1 MSTPIKCPS
10 CGYWNDPSVSEC
22 TNCNFPLHGDTAL
35 ARQKSEPPRPAPITA
50 PPATD
55 AASGDA
61 APDDAHE
68 PATPAIDI
76 RRVRPIR
83 TRPPRAPMDGT
94 SQQLW
99 LVVGGIAIA
108 LLVWQAFTGFHQ
120 SNSKPVAGAKPE
132 QQKVIDQAREAI
144 AADSTNLQA
153 RIALADMLYDTANW
167 SEAIV
172 HYRTANRIDPTRVT
186 TVVDLGVCYYNLGDA
201 STAKTLFTKALEMDP
216 KQPVALFN
224 LGVVAEF
231 EKDEQKALEYYR
243 LAQGANPPPGMVQ
256 PLEERIQGATAKL
269 KGPQPTTP

>member
-35 ARQKSEPPRPAPITA
+35 IRQHDDALRPAPIAA
-50 PPATD
+50 PPAE
-55 AASGDA
+55 AVPNE
-61 APDDAHE
+61 APE
-68 PATPAIDI
+68 PVAPAIDI

-99 LVVGGIAIA
+99 MVVGGIAIA
-108 LLVWQAFTGFHQ
+108 LLVWQAFTGFNQ
-120 SNSKPVAGAKPE
+120 SNNKPVAGAKPE
-132 QQKVIDQAREAI
+132 QQKIIDQAREAI
-144 AADSTNLQA
+144 AADSTDLQA
-153 RIALADMLYDTANW
+153 RIALADVMYDTANW

-172 HYRTANRIDPTRVT
+172 HYRTANRLDPTRVT

-231 EKDEQKALEYYR
+231 EKDEQKALEYYQ

-256 PLEERIQGATAKL
+256 PLEERIKGATAKL
-269 KGPQPTTP
+269 KGPQPSAP